1 MDRFDCLVNEPT
13 RAFERSDRSIDRL
26 TNHTPPH
33 SIYPK
38 KRHDALIQELLAAE
52 DLPTLAFERADAF
65 DYHFMAH
72 LMGRLQASNDQ
83 GVRVCVGG
91 WVC

>member
-1 MDRFDCLVNEPT
+1 MDG
-13 RAFERSDRSIDRL
+13 L
-26 TNHTPPH
+26 TENPP
-33 SIYPK
+33 SPPQ
-38 KRHDALIQELLAAE
+38 RHDALIQELLSAE

-83 GVRVCVGG
+83 GVSVGNG
-91 WVC
+91 